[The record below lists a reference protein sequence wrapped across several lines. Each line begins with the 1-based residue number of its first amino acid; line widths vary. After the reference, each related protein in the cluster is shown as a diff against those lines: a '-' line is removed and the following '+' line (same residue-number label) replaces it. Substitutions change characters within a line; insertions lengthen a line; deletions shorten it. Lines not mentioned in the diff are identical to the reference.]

1 MSVAFDGPT
10 HLGEAMAVVLRFVDS
25 EWQIQQRLV
34 RLMLLAKSLKGEE
47 VARELPALHLR

>member
-10 HLGEAMAVVLRFVDS
+10 HLGEAMAVVLCFVDS